1 MQLPMMLAFQNKG
14 LRAGGADIL
23 TKMDIGMAILVKEI
37 DYGLQKKKKIYL
49 NHISTKI
56 LI

>member
-1 MQLPMMLAFQNKG
+1 MPMMLAFQNKG